1 MLFSGVGVDRC
12 LRLFLLFGVSGASL
26 FPDFSSPCPVFFPL
40 FFTIDIFQVCWGIL
54 ALLFGAGPLVL
65 VLVLVLMQRC
75 CSSGVLCDLVG
86 PFLDFL
92 PAIEF
97 RCDDFPFS
105 SCAIDWVVWLYIF
118 CLVVGC
124 LQGLGRKLA
133 VFSAIDDF
141 LLLLASVG
149 FHCVVYYLVFSTLID
164 NSSYDSPKKSGDP
177 LSNRALSID
186 VVSKRWLFNYMF

>member
-1 MLFSGVGVDRC
+1 MCRRRRC
-12 LRLFLLFGVSGASL
+12 MVVLLAHRPDVFGVSGASL

-118 CLVVGC
+118 LFGCGMLAGSWSKVGC
-124 LQGLGRKLA
+124 FFRYWWLPFTTGFRRFSLRGLL
-133 VFSAIDDF
+133 S
-141 LLLLASVG
+141 G
-149 FHCVVYYLVFSTLID
+149 F
-164 NSSYDSPKKSGDP
+164 
-177 LSNRALSID
+177 
-186 VVSKRWLFNYMF
+186 